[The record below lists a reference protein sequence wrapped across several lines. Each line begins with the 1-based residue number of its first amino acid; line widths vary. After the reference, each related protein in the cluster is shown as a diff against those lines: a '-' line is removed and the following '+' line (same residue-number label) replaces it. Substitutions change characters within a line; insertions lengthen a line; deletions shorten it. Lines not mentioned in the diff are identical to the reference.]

1 MSTMSDNDLC
11 LLFETIGQHVELD
24 SVMLVGARCRDIHQ
38 MKYRESSPSRTTKD
52 VDLALAVGGWEPLT
66 NLRQHFP
73 ATSAAW
79 QKLEV
84 EGLPVDVVPF
94 GELEKPPGEIASA
107 DGHVLNVAGFQEA
120 FDARE
125 FLRLSNGLRIAIP
138 SVAGLAALKLHAW
151 LDRHPRGEFK
161 DATDIALILAW
172 YEEADS
178 LWDRFDE
185 IADQSCIGETD
196 RMAAAILGR
205 QVRLVLGQAA
215 AKELS
220 ERFDEETA
228 EDLDL
233 FAEKLVADGEQ
244 MHPFQRRRLQVSNL
258 IAELVDY
265 NDGYEY

>member
-1 MSTMSDNDLC
+1 MS
-11 LLFETIGQHVELD
+11 
-24 SVMLVGARCRDIHQ
+24 CRTA
-38 MKYRESSPSRTTKD
+38 SPSRT
-52 VDLALAVGGWEPLT
+52 A
-66 NLRQHFP
+66 R
-73 ATSAAW
+73 S
-79 QKLEV
+79 
-84 EGLPVDVVPF
+84 LPVDVVPF

-125 FLRLSNGLRIAIP
+125 FHRLSNGLRIAIP

-265 NDGYEY
+265 HDGYEY

>member
-1 MSTMSDNDLC
+1 MY
-11 LLFETIGQHVELD
+11 
-24 SVMLVGARCRDIHQ
+24 
-38 MKYRESSPSRTTKD
+38 K
-52 VDLALAVGGWEPLT
+52 
-66 NLRQHFP
+66 RQ
-73 ATSAAW
+73 
-79 QKLEV
+79 
-84 EGLPVDVVPF
+84 
-94 GELEKPPGEIASA
+94 
-107 DGHVLNVAGFQEA
+107 
-120 FDARE
+120 
-125 FLRLSNGLRIAIP
+125 
-138 SVAGLAALKLHAW
+138 LKLHAW

-265 NDGYEY
+265 HDGYEY